1 MIDSVAAYERPSLY
15 VHVPFCV
22 SKCRYCDFNSHEGA
36 GRDLDGY
43 VDALVEEA
51 RRRAPRRPP
60 TVFIGGGTPTFL
72 PETALARLMSGL
84 ADAGAF
90 DDPGVEVTVEANPES
105 ASLEKLRRLRAGGA
119 TRLSIGVQSF
129 RERYLHLFDRVHGV
143 DDARRAIE
151 HAREAGFRRVNLD
164 LIAAKPGE
172 SAGEWSEDLERA
184 LALAPEHLSCY
195 ELTFEEGTAL
205 RRDLARGRV
214 EPVDEDARAALDHAT
229 AARLA
234 RDGFLRYEVSAFARD
249 GEECRHNLVYWT
261 SGEWIGIGAGAGT
274 SIGARKHLNV
284 RSPEAYAAAIRT
296 RGDATDPATVES
308 SDADTRLAEV
318 LLMGLRLADGL
329 PLDVIRRRSGT
340 DLLARHA
347 GVVRALEADGLVRC
361 AGGRIRC
368 TDRGRDLGDHVVQ

>member
-1 MIDSVAAYERPSLY
+1 
-15 VHVPFCV
+15 
-22 SKCRYCDFNSHEGA
+22 
-36 GRDLDGY
+36 
-43 VDALVEEA
+43 
-51 RRRAPRRPP
+51 
-60 TVFIGGGTPTFL
+60 
-72 PETALARLMSGL
+72 MSGL

-368 TDRGRDLGDHVVQ
+368 TDRGRDLGDHVVQRFLPERVERASRTAE